1 MHHVLLY
8 GSFPICS
15 CSFAYWILHRLH
27 HELLQNTKMPTRFC
41 HVYLFNRATSMLFHL
56 SVSSSFLHLLS
67 SFLCPLKF
75 QLIWPWALW
84 AFLLF
89 HIIFFL
95 IWLHMTTASLSCQL
109 LHSSTFLLLYI
120 FYAQLFIPDMKI
132 TNWIESCEV
141 KTGERER
148 ERDLKGSWAVKWR
161 RWWQGEGN
169 LLEDKQKRE
178 TQMKMR
184 VERYRKRREDKEK
197 WGLFKEDGWIE
208 ATELQSAVKYSAYL
222 LCPVSAAQCEMLSRS
237 CERGTG
243 SLAFCLCRFVP
254 LRQLVV
260 VFLFCDT
267 LSIPEGEAQLL
278 SGSSP
283 LGGEGQ
289 RQTSSS
295 LLKTRWLAQGH
306 FGRVKGR
313 FK

>member
-75 QLIWPWALW
+75 QLIWAWALW

-184 VERYRKRREDKEK
+184 VERYRKRNEDCSKRTVGSRPQSYNRLWNTVHISCVLFQRHSVRCWAEAVKGEPGPWHFACVDSCLWDNSLLFFCFVILYRSLKEK
-197 WGLFKEDGWIE
+197 HSFCLGALRWE
-208 ATELQSAVKYSAYL
+208 AR
-222 LCPVSAAQCEMLSRS
+222 VSARPAAAC
-237 CERGTG
+237 
-243 SLAFCLCRFVP
+243 
-254 LRQLVV
+254 
-260 VFLFCDT
+260 
-267 LSIPEGEAQLL
+267 
-278 SGSSP
+278 
-283 LGGEGQ
+283 
-289 RQTSSS
+289 
-295 LLKTRWLAQGH
+295 
-306 FGRVKGR
+306 
-313 FK
+313 

>member
-1 MHHVLLY
+1 MSMSFMSFFIISYYFFLNLVTHDNCISELSAFALQYFSVALY
-8 GSFPICS
+8 
-15 CSFAYWILHRLH
+15 L
-27 HELLQNTKMPTRFC
+27 
-41 HVYLFNRATSMLFHL
+41 
-56 SVSSSFLHLLS
+56 
-67 SFLCPLKF
+67 LCPTFHSWHENHKLN
-75 QLIWPWALW
+75 WELW
-84 AFLLF
+84 
-89 HIIFFL
+89 
-95 IWLHMTTASLSCQL
+95 SE
-109 LHSSTFLLLYI
+109 
-120 FYAQLFIPDMKI
+120 
-132 TNWIESCEV
+132 NW
-141 KTGERER
+141 RER

-197 WGLFKEDGWIE
+197 WGLIKEDGWIE

-237 CERGTG
+237 CERGTA

-289 RQTSSS
+289 CQTSSS